1 MKIKSWVIVKFSNGK
16 IKVWRDYGD
25 IAWGSATYEVLG
37 YFDGSYEDARKHG
50 LKYESGG
57 YTDD

>member
-25 IAWGSATYEVLG
+25 IAWGSAIYKVLD
-37 YFDGSYEDARKHG
+37 YFDGSYIDAKKYS
-50 LKYESGG
+50 LKYESK
-57 YTDD
+57 